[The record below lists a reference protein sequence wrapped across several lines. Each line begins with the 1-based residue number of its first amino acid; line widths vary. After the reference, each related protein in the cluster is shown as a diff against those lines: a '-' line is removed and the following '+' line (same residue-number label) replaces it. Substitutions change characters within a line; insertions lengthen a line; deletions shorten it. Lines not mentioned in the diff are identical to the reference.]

1 MELSINNQNSNIEV
15 KKQEG
20 NKFQISLNGK
30 TLDLD
35 ITKVENGIYSILI
48 DGKSYEMKVIPGRNK
63 NNYII
68 GYHGLSYDI
77 EIIDS
82 EAKYLRN
89 KQNTEEDD
97 EQNFISSP
105 MPGKVIKIPIE
116 VGEKV
121 KPGQTLII
129 ISAMKMESEYKAKR
143 AGVVKEI
150 FAKEGENIEGNQ
162 SLILID

>member
-1 MELSINNQNSNIEV
+1 MEISINNQNSNIEII
-15 KKQEG
+15 KQEG

-35 ITKVENGIYSILI
+35 ITKVEKGIYSILI
-48 DGKSYEMKVIPGRNK
+48 DGKSYEMEVVPGRNK
-63 NNYII
+63 KNYII

-82 EAKYLRN
+82 EAKYLGN

-97 EQNFISSP
+97 DQNSISSP